1 VAERPIF
8 IPTNSGD
15 LLVQE
20 EMVSFKWDAGM
31 AISQAQKRILK
42 LHEASLE
49 QYNLQNLL
57 EISSKS
63 LDPIGVELSAF
74 NLSLNH
80 KGQFST
86 VESMYQGSKVFKHGG
101 PFTELLCEKSIVAK
115 KDPRIRESGPLI
127 GFELKSESWSLEPT
141 YAFYDW
147 LYLNALLDNPRLADE
162 LSKYEAFTDIEF
174 NPKKSFS
181 CQARTAAL
189 YSSLSRRG
197 KLEEVLDS
205 KESYLDFLSSHRH
218 GMPSQASFFFDE

>member
-1 VAERPIF
+1 MAERPIF
-8 IPTNSGD
+8 IPIDSGAH
-15 LLVQE
+15 LVKE
-20 EMVSFKWDAGM
+20 EMVSFEWDAGM
-31 AISQAQKRILK
+31 AISQAQKRIQK
-42 LHEASLE
+42 LHAASRE
-49 QYNLQNLL
+49 QCGLQNLL

-74 NLSLNH
+74 NLSINH

-86 VESMYQGSKVFKHGG
+86 VESMFQGSKVFKHGG
-101 PFTELLCEKSIVAK
+101 PFTELLFEKSIVAK

-127 GFELKSESWSLEPT
+127 GFELKSESWPLEPT

-174 NPKKSFS
+174 NPKKSFN
-181 CQARTAAL
+181 CQARTAAF

-197 KLEEVLDS
+197 KLEEVLSS
-205 KESYLDFLSSHRH
+205 KESYLNFLNSHSH
-218 GMPSQASFFFDE
+218 GKQHQGTLHFGD

>member
-1 VAERPIF
+1 MAERPIF
-8 IPTNSGD
+8 IPTDSGD
-15 LLVQE
+15 YLVQE

-31 AISQAQKRILK
+31 AISQARKRIQK
-42 LHEASLE
+42 LHEASRE
-49 QYNLQNLL
+49 QCSLQNLL

-74 NLSLNH
+74 NLSMNH

-127 GFELKSESWSLEPT
+127 GFELKSESWPLEPT

-147 LYLNALLDNPRLADE
+147 LYLNALLENQRLADE

-174 NPKKSFS
+174 NPKKSFN

-189 YSSLSRRG
+189 YSSLFRRG
-197 KLEEVLDS
+197 KLEEVLASRD
-205 KESYLDFLSSHRH
+205 SYLDFLSNHRH
-218 GMPSQASFFFDE
+218 GKPYQGSLSFGD